1 VAGAVQRTMEEYDT
15 PRSAALGN
23 GSAWL
28 GVDNF
33 IQPFDALSKFF
44 RTRLSQAL
52 ANPLLG
58 MGGRCVVACR
68 LRCSSPGGVGI
79 RGGNLIPEH
88 RLLASWSAYAC
99 TSRCPAFRPLCLLWH
114 VETAPSS
121 PRTLAVS
128 VPVTNEDQ
136 IC

>member
-1 VAGAVQRTMEEYDT
+1 MEEYDT

-52 ANPLLG
+52 ANPLTRHWADAALSL
-58 MGGRCVVACR
+58 AA
-68 LRCSSPGGVGI
+68 LRCSSPGCVGI
-79 RGGNLIPEH
+79 RGGKL
-88 RLLASWSAYAC
+88 
-99 TSRCPAFRPLCLLWH
+99 TS
-114 VETAPSS
+114 
-121 PRTLAVS
+121 
-128 VPVTNEDQ
+128 
-136 IC
+136 